1 MWILAISYWIHL
13 MATVVWFGGLLLL
26 ALAAGPALRQ
36 GTLNDNQWLTLQK
49 RFAPWTNLSLA
60 LLLIT
65 GFVQMTLDTNYTG
78 FLSIDSVWAWAMLL
92 KHIAFVGLVGIT
104 AVVQFSL
111 FPAMNR
117 LELLAEKRP
126 SLAAAERQKLT
137 RKETLLLR
145 LNLVCA
151 ALILLFTA
159 VATAV

>member
-13 MATVVWFGGLLLL
+13 VATVVWFGGLLLL

-49 RFAPWTNLSLA
+49 RFAPWANLSLA

-126 SLAAAERQKLT
+126 SLAEAEREKLT